1 MALIVAN
8 VLAEAAALSILTP
21 MLASLNMQVL
31 DKEERAR
38 MFAFSLMLALL
49 VTSPFG
55 TVAGWLSKVDRG
67 LPMLLNMALA
77 ALSIGLAL
85 RLDHVLQDNDLI

>member
-1 MALIVAN
+1 
-8 VLAEAAALSILTP
+8 
-21 MLASLNMQVL
+21 
-31 DKEERAR
+31 